1 MNAKKYI
8 LAVVGAIL
16 VFTYNSCYKEGDLD
30 PLKNP
35 MRVEIDPEIGLPLID
50 TDINIE
56 KLLGLFSKDDA
67 YVNFD
72 NNGYV
77 IVNYGDSMST
87 TLNLSA
93 KSGTPSTK
101 IRDTVRQN
109 LEGEFDIDFFEN
121 MELGEQNFSI
131 SDVLLKLECQSR
143 TEIHDIPIVFRNIR
157 LYMIFP
163 DGTEEQFTDE
173 IEAIELNNLYNNRR
187 TILEDIDMSALINRR
202 PSKFRYTLD
211 LELYMSQMTQENI
224 ENFPETIDLDFFYS
238 IEMKLAGKTSKINI
252 IDTMDFELNLEL
264 EELKIDGSKFV
275 LELNNGLPL
284 EFDLKLDFVDENHN
298 YVETFFA
305 TTDGKY
311 HIASANVDNNGL
323 TTTSTLC
330 KVDIPFSSEKIEKLN
345 TAKHIIMSIS
355 VATKD
360 NGNQEVCIQK
370 DDHLGLRLGAII
382 KLVAGTDFDYNI

>member
-8 LAVVGAIL
+8 LVAVGAIL
-16 VFTYNSCYKEGDLD
+16 AFTYNSCYKEGDFD

-35 MRVEIDPEIGLPLID
+35 IRVEVDPEIGLPLIN
-50 TDINIE
+50 TDIDIE
-56 KLLGLFSKDDA
+56 KLLGMFDESEA

-72 NNGYV
+72 ENGYV

-93 KSGTPSTK
+93 KSGKPATK
-101 IRDTVRQN
+101 IRDTVREN
-109 LEGEFDIDFFEN
+109 LEGEFEIDFFEN

-202 PSKFRYTLD
+202 PSKFRYSLD

-224 ENFPETIDLDFFYS
+224 ENFPDTIDLDFFYS
-238 IEMKLAGKTSKINI
+238 IEMKLAGKTSRINI
-252 IDTMDFELNLEL
+252 LDTIDFNLNLEL
-264 EELKIDGSKFV
+264 EELEIDNSKFV

-298 YVETFFA
+298 YVETFFS
-305 TTDGKY
+305 TDDGSY
-311 HIASANVDNNGL
+311 HVASANVDENGL

-330 KVDIPFSSEKIEKLN
+330 KVNIPFSSNKIEKIN
-345 TAKHIIMSIS
+345 TAKHIIMSIKF
-355 VATKD
+355 ATKN

-382 KLVAGTDFDYNI
+382 KPIIGTDFDLGI

>member
-1 MNAKKYI
+1 
-8 LAVVGAIL
+8 
-16 VFTYNSCYKEGDLD
+16 
-30 PLKNP
+30 
-35 MRVEIDPEIGLPLID
+35 
-50 TDINIE
+50 
-56 KLLGLFSKDDA
+56 LGLLSVDDA

-72 NNGYV
+72 NNGCV
-77 IVNYGDSMST
+77 IINYSDSMST

-109 LEGEFDIDFFEN
+109 LEGEFDIDFFED

-224 ENFPETIDLDFFYS
+224 ENFPEAIDLDFFYS

>member
-8 LAVVGAIL
+8 LVAVGAIL
-16 VFTYNSCYKEGDLD
+16 AFTYNSCYKEGDFD

-35 MRVEIDPEIGLPLID
+35 IRVEVDPEIGLPLIN
-50 TDINIE
+50 TDIDIE
-56 KLLGLFSKDDA
+56 KLLGMFDESEA

-72 NNGYV
+72 ENGYV

-93 KSGTPSTK
+93 KSGKPATK
-101 IRDTVRQN
+101 IRDTVREN
-109 LEGEFDIDFFEN
+109 LEGEFEIDFFEN

-202 PSKFRYTLD
+202 PSKFRYSLD

-224 ENFPETIDLDFFYS
+224 ENFPDTIDLDFFYS
-238 IEMKLAGKTSKINI
+238 IEMKLAGKTSRINI
-252 IDTMDFELNLEL
+252 LDTIDFNLNLEL
-264 EELKIDGSKFV
+264 EELEIDNSKFV

-305 TTDGKY
+305 TDDGSY
-311 HIASANVDNNGL
+311 HVASANVDENGL

-330 KVDIPFSSEKIEKLN
+330 KVNIPFSSNKIEKIN
-345 TAKHIIMSIS
+345 TAKHIIMSIKF
-355 VATKD
+355 ATKN

-382 KLVAGTDFDYNI
+382 KPIIGTDFDLGI

>member
-1 MNAKKYI
+1 
-8 LAVVGAIL
+8 
-16 VFTYNSCYKEGDLD
+16 
-30 PLKNP
+30 
-35 MRVEIDPEIGLPLID
+35 EIGLPLIN
-50 TDINIE
+50 TDIDIE
-56 KLLGLFSKDDA
+56 KLLGMFDESEA

-72 NNGYV
+72 ENGYV

-93 KSGTPSTK
+93 KSGKPATK
-101 IRDTVRQN
+101 IRDTVREN
-109 LEGEFDIDFFEN
+109 LEGEFEIDFFEN

-202 PSKFRYTLD
+202 PSKFRYSLD

-224 ENFPETIDLDFFYS
+224 ENFPDTIDLDFFYS
-238 IEMKLAGKTSKINI
+238 IEMKLAGKTSRINI
-252 IDTMDFELNLEL
+252 LDTIDFNLNLEL
-264 EELKIDGSKFV
+264 EELEIDNSKFV

-305 TTDGKY
+305 TDDGSY
-311 HIASANVDNNGL
+311 HVASANVDENGL

-330 KVDIPFSSEKIEKLN
+330 KVNIPFSSNKIEKIN
-345 TAKHIIMSIS
+345 TAKHIIMSIKF
-355 VATKD
+355 ATKN

-382 KLVAGTDFDYNI
+382 KPIIGTDFDLGI

>member
-8 LAVVGAIL
+8 LAVVGAML

-35 MRVEIDPEIGLPLID
+35 MRVEVDPEIGLPLID
-50 TDINIE
+50 TDIDIE
-56 KLLGLFSKDDA
+56 KLLGLFSEDDA
-67 YVNFD
+67 YVSFD
-72 NNGYV
+72 ENGCV
-77 IVNYGDSMST
+77 IISYGDSMST

-109 LEGEFDIDFFEN
+109 LEGEFEIDFFED

-131 SDVLLKLECQSR
+131 SDVLLSLECKSR

-163 DGTEEQFTDE
+163 DGTEELFTDE
-173 IEAIELNNLYNNRR
+173 IDAIELNNLYNNRR
-187 TILEDIDMSALINRR
+187 SILENIDMSALINRR

-224 ENFPETIDLDFFYS
+224 ENFPEAIELDIFYS
-238 IEMKLAGKTSKINI
+238 IKMKLAGQTSRINI
-252 IDTMDFELNLEL
+252 LDTMDFNLNLEL
-264 EELKIDGSKFV
+264 DEIEIGDSKFV

-305 TTDGKY
+305 TENGSY
-311 HIASANVDNNGL
+311 RISSASVDKNGL

-330 KVDIPFSSEKIEKLN
+330 KVDVPFSSSKIEKMN

-355 VATKD
+355 IATTN
-360 NGNQEVCIQK
+360 NGTQEVAIQK

-382 KLVAGTDFDYNI
+382 KPVIGTDFDLGL

>member
-8 LAVVGAIL
+8 LAVVGAML

-35 MRVEIDPEIGLPLID
+35 MRVEVDPEIGLPLID
-50 TDINIE
+50 TDIDIE
-56 KLLGLFSKDDA
+56 KLLGLFSEDDA
-67 YVNFD
+67 YVSFD
-72 NNGYV
+72 ENGCV
-77 IVNYGDSMST
+77 IISYGDSMST

-109 LEGEFDIDFFEN
+109 LEGEFEIDFFED

-131 SDVLLKLECQSR
+131 SDVLLSLECKSR

-163 DGTEEQFTDE
+163 DGTEELFTDE
-173 IEAIELNNLYNNRR
+173 IDAIELNNLYNNRR
-187 TILEDIDMSALINRR
+187 SILENIDMSALINRR

-224 ENFPETIDLDFFYS
+224 ENFPEAIELDIFYS
-238 IEMKLAGKTSKINI
+238 IKMKLAGQTSRINI
-252 IDTMDFELNLEL
+252 LDTMDFNLNLEL
-264 EELKIDGSKFV
+264 DEIEIGDSKFV

-305 TTDGKY
+305 TENGSY
-311 HIASANVDNNGL
+311 RISSASVDENGL

-330 KVDIPFSSEKIEKLN
+330 KVDVPFSSSKIEKMN

-355 VATKD
+355 IATTN
-360 NGNQEVCIQK
+360 NGTQEVAIQK

-382 KLVAGTDFDYNI
+382 KPVIGTDFDLGL

>member
-8 LAVVGAIL
+8 LVAVGAIL
-16 VFTYNSCYKEGDLD
+16 AFTYNSCYKEGDFD

-35 MRVEIDPEIGLPLID
+35 IRVEVDPEIGLPLIN
-50 TDINIE
+50 TDIDIE
-56 KLLGLFSKDDA
+56 KLLGMFDESEA

-72 NNGYV
+72 ENGYV

-93 KSGTPSTK
+93 KSGKPATK
-101 IRDTVRQN
+101 IRDTVREN
-109 LEGEFDIDFFEN
+109 LEGEFEIDFFEN

-202 PSKFRYTLD
+202 PNKFRYSLD

-224 ENFPETIDLDFFYS
+224 ENFPDTIDLDFFYS
-238 IEMKLAGKTSKINI
+238 IEMKLAGKTSRINI
-252 IDTMDFELNLEL
+252 LDTIDFNLNLEL
-264 EELKIDGSKFV
+264 EELEIDNSKFV

-305 TTDGKY
+305 TDDGSY
-311 HIASANVDNNGL
+311 HVASANVDENGL

-330 KVDIPFSSEKIEKLN
+330 KVNIPFSSNKIEKIN
-345 TAKHIIMSIS
+345 TAKHIIMSIKF
-355 VATKD
+355 ATKN

-382 KLVAGTDFDYNI
+382 KPIIGTDFDLGI

>member
-8 LAVVGAIL
+8 LAVVGAML

-35 MRVEIDPEIGLPLID
+35 MRVEVDPEIGLPLID
-50 TDINIE
+50 TDIDIE
-56 KLLGLFSKDDA
+56 KLLGLFSEDDA
-67 YVNFD
+67 YVSFD
-72 NNGYV
+72 ENGCV
-77 IVNYGDSMST
+77 IISYGDSMST

-109 LEGEFDIDFFEN
+109 LEGEFEIDFFEN

-131 SDVLLKLECQSR
+131 SDVLLSLECKSR

-163 DGTEEQFTDE
+163 DGTEELFTDE
-173 IEAIELNNLYNNRR
+173 IDAIELNNLYNNRR
-187 TILEDIDMSALINRR
+187 SILENIDMSALINRR

-224 ENFPETIDLDFFYS
+224 ENFPEAIELDIFYS
-238 IEMKLAGKTSKINI
+238 IKMKLAGQTSRINI
-252 IDTMDFELNLEL
+252 LDTMDFNLNLEL
-264 EELKIDGSKFV
+264 DEIEIGDSKFV

-305 TTDGKY
+305 TENGSY
-311 HIASANVDNNGL
+311 RISSASVDENGL

-330 KVDIPFSSEKIEKLN
+330 KVDVPFSSSKIEKMN

-355 VATKD
+355 IATTN
-360 NGNQEVCIQK
+360 NGTQEVAIQK

-382 KLVAGTDFDYNI
+382 KPVIGTDFDLGL

>member
-8 LAVVGAIL
+8 LVAVGAIL
-16 VFTYNSCYKEGDLD
+16 AFTYNSCYKEGDFD

-35 MRVEIDPEIGLPLID
+35 IRVEVDPEIGLPLIN
-50 TDINIE
+50 TDIDIE
-56 KLLGLFSKDDA
+56 KLLGMFDESEA

-72 NNGYV
+72 ENGYV

-93 KSGTPSTK
+93 KSGKPATK
-101 IRDTVRQN
+101 IRDTVREN
-109 LEGEFDIDFFEN
+109 LEGEFEIDFFEN

-202 PSKFRYTLD
+202 PSKFRYSLD

-224 ENFPETIDLDFFYS
+224 ENFPDTIDLDLFYS
-238 IEMKLAGKTSKINI
+238 IEMKLAGKTSRINI
-252 IDTMDFELNLEL
+252 LDTIDFNLNLEL
-264 EELKIDGSKFV
+264 EELEIDNSKFV

-305 TTDGKY
+305 TDDGSY
-311 HIASANVDNNGL
+311 HVASANVDENGL

-330 KVDIPFSSEKIEKLN
+330 KVNIPFSSNKIEKIN
-345 TAKHIIMSIS
+345 TAKHIIMSIKF
-355 VATKD
+355 ATKN

-382 KLVAGTDFDYNI
+382 KPIIGTDFDLGI

>member
-8 LAVVGAIL
+8 LVAVGAIL
-16 VFTYNSCYKEGDLD
+16 AFTYNSCYKEGDFD

-35 MRVEIDPEIGLPLID
+35 IRVEVDPEIGLPLIN
-50 TDINIE
+50 TDIDIE
-56 KLLGLFSKDDA
+56 KLLGMFDESEA

-72 NNGYV
+72 ENGYV

-93 KSGTPSTK
+93 KSGKPATK
-101 IRDTVRQN
+101 IRDTVREN
-109 LEGEFDIDFFEN
+109 IEGEFEIDFFEN

-202 PSKFRYTLD
+202 PSKFRYSLD

-224 ENFPETIDLDFFYS
+224 ENFPDTIDLDFFYS
-238 IEMKLAGKTSKINI
+238 IEMKLAGKTSRINI
-252 IDTMDFELNLEL
+252 LDTIDFNLNLEL
-264 EELKIDGSKFV
+264 EELEIDNSKFV

-305 TTDGKY
+305 TDDGSY
-311 HIASANVDNNGL
+311 HVASANVDENGL

-330 KVDIPFSSEKIEKLN
+330 KVNIPFSSNKIEKIN
-345 TAKHIIMSIS
+345 TAKHIIMSIKF
-355 VATKD
+355 ATKN

-382 KLVAGTDFDYNI
+382 KPIIGTDFDLGI

>member
-35 MRVEIDPEIGLPLID
+35 MRVEVDPEIGLPLID
-50 TDINIE
+50 TDIDIE
-56 KLLGLFSKDDA
+56 KLLGLFSEDDA
-67 YVNFD
+67 YVSFD
-72 NNGYV
+72 ENGCV
-77 IVNYGDSMST
+77 IISYGDSMST

-109 LEGEFDIDFFEN
+109 LEGEFEIDFFEN

-131 SDVLLKLECQSR
+131 SDVLLSLDCKSR
-143 TEIHDIPIVFRNIR
+143 TEIQDIPIVFRNIN

-163 DGTEEQFTDE
+163 DGTEELFTDE
-173 IEAIELNNLYNNRR
+173 IDAIELNNLYNNRR
-187 TILEDIDMSALINRR
+187 SILENIDMSALINRR

-224 ENFPETIDLDFFYS
+224 ENFPEAIELDIFYS
-238 IEMKLAGKTSKINI
+238 IKMKLAGQTSRINI
-252 IDTMDFELNLEL
+252 LDTMDFNLNLEL
-264 EELKIDGSKFV
+264 DEIEIGDSKFV

-305 TTDGKY
+305 TENGSY
-311 HIASANVDNNGL
+311 RISSASVDENGL

-330 KVDIPFSSEKIEKLN
+330 KVDVPFSSSKIEKMN

-355 VATKD
+355 IATTNNGTQKVA
-360 NGNQEVCIQK
+360 IQK

-382 KLVAGTDFDYNI
+382 KPVIGTDFDLGL